1 MANRWKQPDYI
12 PTPMEIEQKCE
23 EIRRRWSERER
34 QRRMRFVSSSGQG
47 PVGANRIESIRAEL
61 DQCEAEAVWRSQSG
75 ERGVDTVQPQL
86 EIA

>member
-34 QRRMRFVSSSGQG
+34 QRRMRFVSSSWRGAA
-47 PVGANRIESIRAEL
+47 GANRIDELRAEL
-61 DQCEAEAVWRSQSG
+61 DQCEAEAAWRSQDG
-75 ERGVDTVQPQL
+75 ERVVDTVQPQL